1 MRSGT
6 RKGTC
11 RHDFCYSI
19 ARININ
25 RLTIFGWRVRISG
38 SELEGYPSGQR
49 DQTVN
54 LTALPSKVRILLPPP
69 RLPLL
74 AVFVDCAAGKWLRG
88 CSSMVELKPSKLKTR
103 VRFPSPAPYCGWKIG
118 WLQAGCP
125 CSSVV
130 EHSLGKGEA
139 GSSILPMG
147 TRVYASN
154 ILTSNVL
161 RYRQWLR
168 QNLNGRSRT

>member
-1 MRSGT
+1 MSAIMAPGSKKRLTDHRWGV
-6 RKGTC
+6 KI
-11 RHDFCYSI
+11 FCY
-19 ARININ
+19 
-25 RLTIFGWRVRISG
+25 W
-38 SELEGYPSGQR
+38 LEGYPSGQR

-69 RLPLL
+69 RMPQVVVIFL
-74 AVFVDCAAGKWLRG
+74 FVAGKWFCG

-103 VRFPSPAPYCGWKIG
+103 VRFPSPAPVQQEYSIG
-118 WLQAGCP
+118 LQAGCP

-147 TRVYASN
+147 TIV
-154 ILTSNVL
+154 V
-161 RYRQWLR
+161 RQDF
-168 QNLNGRSRT
+168 